1 MVQPRFDLAGG
12 GSTQAVCQ
20 WYPRDQW
27 KPCSSFQTSR
37 LVHNLWYWSTKQLGK
52 TNLQIP
58 IKNQQLGTLGERT
71 VTRRLEIRLV
81 SWFSCLLTSHYLLII
96 LKMIPLEI
104 FQNLTGQICFV
115 WLVGIYLH
123 RVCTIE
129 FGFLSLWSHESY
141 WSWNVTWFK
150 CNYDS
155 FNKECFCVGKMD
167 KNHDYCRV
175 TFMINLVP
183 KKLYCR
189 LILNSLPSVNMFS
202 MLCPLPFLIWFWLK
216 SKKFLSCF

>member
-1 MVQPRFDLAGG
+1 MF
-12 GSTQAVCQ
+12 
-20 WYPRDQW
+20 
-27 KPCSSFQTSR
+27 
-37 LVHNLWYWSTKQLGK
+37 
-52 TNLQIP
+52 
-58 IKNQQLGTLGERT
+58 
-71 VTRRLEIRLV
+71 
-81 SWFSCLLTSHYLLII
+81 LLTSHYLLII

-141 WSWNVTWFK
+141 WSWNVTWLK

-202 MLCPLPFLIWFWLK
+202 MLSFAISHMILIKKQEILELFLMSFILVAVMFH
-216 SKKFLSCF
+216 

>member
-1 MVQPRFDLAGG
+1 MF
-12 GSTQAVCQ
+12 
-20 WYPRDQW
+20 
-27 KPCSSFQTSR
+27 
-37 LVHNLWYWSTKQLGK
+37 
-52 TNLQIP
+52 
-58 IKNQQLGTLGERT
+58 
-71 VTRRLEIRLV
+71 
-81 SWFSCLLTSHYLLII
+81 LLTSHYLLII
-96 LKMIPLEI
+96 LKIIPLEI

-155 FNKECFCVGKMD
+155 FIKECFCVGKID
-167 KNHDYCRV
+167 KNHDHYRV

-183 KKLYCR
+183 KKFYRR
-189 LILNSLPSVNMFS
+189 LILYALPSVNMFS
-202 MLCPLPFLIWFWLK
+202 MLFLCHFSYDSLI
-216 SKKFLSCF
+216 KKQEFLELLLMSFIFIAVMFH